1 MSIKDVPDLMTNHG
15 MEFVLRTCHDTTQNA
30 AKSSI
35 DNFAEQET
43 VGKRKESVG
52 PMV

>member
-15 MEFVLRTCHDTTQNA
+15 MEFVLRTCHNTTQIA

-35 DNFAEQET
+35 TLLNMKIL
-43 VGKRKESVG
+43 GKR
-52 PMV
+52 